1 MAPRR
6 PTAVHVVEVAHQG
19 RRLQF
24 LTTSTADLTKQLKA
38 SCQLPAGIPELLAR
52 VATDHQGSADL
63 PGVASVRH
71 VSRLAAEQPPKGRP
85 KNETQAQSAGAG
97 LDAGRI
103 SQEGA
108 SSPAPAVDAVKAH
121 EAAQHAPELADRP
134 HNMEE

>member
-24 LTTSTADLTKQLKA
+24 LTTSTADLVKQLKA
-38 SCQLPAGIPELLAR
+38 SCQLPPGVPELLAR

-71 VSRLAAEQPPKGRP
+71 ISRMAAEQPPKGRP
-85 KNETQAQSAGAG
+85 KSEHQAQSAGAS

-103 SQEGA
+103 SQEEA
-108 SSPAPAVDAVKAH
+108 SRPAPAWQEAKTD
-121 EAAQHAPELADRP
+121 EAAQHQQEGGQ
-134 HNMEE
+134 